1 MSFQDFA
8 IPELINLVASK
19 CDLYDL
25 EKLECVS
32 KNIKNMIDDNVKI
45 EKMKEVIPQ
54 LLHKYINFNSK
65 FMLNS
70 KNINIGDRFGF
81 TGYIDFFRK
90 SDFITDSYRTNIIYG
105 YDNADRFFI
114 SILYKN
120 QLNDSEKIVTFF
132 QRYTTQS
139 NFYVSCQNTFII
151 EGWCATYVFTNNHYD
166 KLCECYQILFNLI
179 NNGVST
185 NDTQNENK
193 YSYKLDL

>member
-19 CDLYDL
+19 CNLYDL

-45 EKMKEVIPQ
+45 QKMKEVIPQ

-70 KNINIGDRFGF
+70 KHKTIG
-81 TGYIDFFRK
+81 
-90 SDFITDSYRTNIIYG
+90 
-105 YDNADRFFI
+105 DNADRFFI
-114 SILYKN
+114 SILYKDE
-120 QLNDSEKIVTFF
+120 LNDSEKIVTFF
-132 QRYTTQS
+132 QRYTNQS

-151 EGWCATYVFTNNHYD
+151 EGWCATYVFTSNQYD

-179 NNGVST
+179 NNGVSA
-185 NDTQNENK
+185 NDTQNETR